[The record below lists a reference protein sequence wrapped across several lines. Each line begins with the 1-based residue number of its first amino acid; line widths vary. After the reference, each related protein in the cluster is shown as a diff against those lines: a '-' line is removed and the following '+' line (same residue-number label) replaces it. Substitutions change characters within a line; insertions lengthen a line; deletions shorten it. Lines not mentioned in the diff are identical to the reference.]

1 MRGDLKARGF
11 GRGPC
16 LAVIVWAAMLMLGPG
31 VSAKPIWCSP
41 FETEQGEAVS
51 QDQIAEV
58 VDNAVGAAGLATGS
72 VTSLPALLYVK
83 HGLYAGLIPST
94 IDPGGQAA
102 SFALS
107 TPDDRRTGI
116 NTNLRSDAGN
126 LGSSL
131 TFEGYFY
138 MPNADPVT
146 SPTYIARRLVTQ
158 KRSADD
164 GQSRLAIG
172 VHAAR
177 VGVVAGLFDYEG
189 FDYAGT
195 TLVGQAGGKG
205 WAQAWVTSGTT
216 AAATLSDDLTSL
228 DSGAF
233 PYDPAGARVSV
244 KSGAAARQLSRSL
257 DLTTE
262 GEVMYVSTLMRK
274 TSTAATSADNLEIT
288 LGNSTTNQTIRIG
301 MTSGDAFFLNQAA
314 NATGAV
320 VAGDTYFVIAKIVS
334 HAATA
339 DECYM
344 SIYGPTDTTPTT
356 EPTTWMLTNTLSGTV
371 MLSYLRIV
379 SGANLDKGEIDEIRV
394 GSTYASV
401 TDPLAPDGDP
411 GEDKNLL
418 ATYWAE
424 SDGTATGVINHIE
437 YGTTPLEANRWYH
450 FAVTYDSTALRWY
463 LDGNQEGE
471 VLSPSVV
478 GVGTGKIVLANNRST
493 AATNDRG
500 FYGLLDEIRIWD
512 KVLATDQMLVKGGG
526 TGSGLLWR
534 STFETSKGQPVTDG
548 QAAETMNCIDN
559 LVGPPNGTPA
569 GVLASFYTAFGQ
581 TGVPAVPATIDPA
594 QLTSSFVLSLPDL
607 PNVAVNTN
615 VPSDTGNVA
624 NAVTIQGYFN
634 TFRTTPVT
642 ASHVGSRLVSMMRS
656 ASEGQSRLAIGLAAN
671 DDAAP
676 THNVL
681 SVAWADTSGV
691 VTPVR
696 GTAQIQPN
704 TWYHFALVYDGTDIR
719 WYLDGQLQGE
729 VLAPA
734 LASPGSAAIVIGND
748 RTTGTG
754 GRGFYGLLDKIV
766 VSDHAI
772 APADFMTVGLDPCL
786 GKWCN
791 RPFADMDDD
800 GDVDQIDFSQYQLC
814 FAEVLV
820 EGNPCLCLDKTGDNK
835 VDATDLAEFAKCVT
849 GPAVSWNSDLTPDCS
864 P

>member
-1 MRGDLKARGF
+1 MRGTLNARGF
-11 GRGPC
+11 GWGVC
-16 LAVIVWAAMLMLGPG
+16 AAVIAWAAMLSIGPAAW
-31 VSAKPIWCSP
+31 AKPIWCSP
-41 FETEQGEAVS
+41 FETEEGEAVT
-51 QDQIAEV
+51 QDQVADA
-58 VDNAVGAAGLATGS
+58 VDNIVGETGAATGS
-72 VTSLPALLYVK
+72 VTSLPALLFVQ
-83 HGLYAGLIPST
+83 HGTYTPLIPST
-94 IDPGGQAA
+94 IDPAGQAA
-102 SFALS
+102 AFALS

-116 NTNLRSDAGN
+116 NANLRSDAGN

-195 TLVGQAGGKG
+195 TLVGQSGGKG
-205 WAQAWVTSGTT
+205 WAAGWVASGTT
-216 AAATLSDDLTSL
+216 AGATLSDDATSL
-228 DSGAF
+228 DSAAF
-233 PYDPAGARVSV
+233 PLDPVGARVSV

-262 GEVMYVSTLMRK
+262 GEVMYVSALLRK
-274 TSTAATSADNLEIT
+274 TSTAATTADNLEIT

-320 VAGDTYFVIAKIVS
+320 VAGETYFVVAKIVS
-334 HAATA
+334 RAATP

-344 SIYGPTDTTPTT
+344 SIYGPSDTTPTT
-356 EPTTWMLTNTLSGTV
+356 EPTTWMLTNTLSGTA
-371 MLSYLRIV
+371 MLSYLRVV
-379 SGANLDKGEIDEIRV
+379 SGANLDRGEIDEIRL

-401 TDPLAPDGDP
+401 TDPLAPDGNP
-411 GEDKNLL
+411 GADKNLL
-418 ATYWAE
+418 AAYWAE
-424 SDGTATGVINHIE
+424 SDGTPTGVINHLA

-450 FAVTYDSTALRWY
+450 FAMTYDSTALRWF
-463 LDGNQEGE
+463 LDGVQEGE
-471 VLSPSVV
+471 VLNPSMV
-478 GVGTGKIVLANNRST
+478 GVGTAKIVLANNRST

-512 KVLATDQMLVKGGG
+512 KVLTTDEMLVKGGG
-526 TGSGLLWR
+526 VGSGLLWR
-534 STFETSKGQPVTDG
+534 SRFETSKGQPVTNG
-548 QAAETMNCIDN
+548 QTADTMNCIDN
-559 LVGPPNGTPA
+559 SVGQPNGTPA

-594 QLTSSFVLSLPDL
+594 QLTGSFVLSLPDL
-607 PNVAVNTN
+607 PNVAVNTK
-615 VPSDTGNVA
+615 VPSDSGNSA

-634 TFRTTPVT
+634 SFRTTPVT
-642 ASHVGSRLVSMMRS
+642 ASAVGSRLVSMMRS

-676 THNVL
+676 TYNVL
-681 SVAWADTSGV
+681 SVAWADTDGV
-691 VTPVR
+691 VTAVR
-696 GTAQIQPN
+696 GTTQIQAN
-704 TWYHFALVYDGTDIR
+704 IWYHFAMVFDGTDIR

-734 LASPGSAAIVIGND
+734 LAGPGSAPIIIGND
-748 RTTGTG
+748 RATGSG

-766 VSDHAI
+766 VSDHVI
-772 APADFMTVGLDPCL
+772 APPDFMIAGLDPCL

-791 RPFADMDDD
+791 RPFADMDNDD
-800 GDVDQIDFSQYQLC
+800 DVDQLDFSAYQLC
-814 FAEVLV
+814 YAEVLA
-820 EGNPCLCLDKTGDNK
+820 EGNPCLCLDKNGDST
-835 VDATDLAEFAKCVT
+835 VDAADFTEFMKCVT
-849 GPAVSWNSDLTPDCS
+849 GPAVHWSAELTPNCT